1 MIRCRFTKRNTSTVI
16 YMIIDHEQDKWYP
29 STRPATKQEIQKIQI
44 RDERKRMDRIIKEY
58 NKNRQNAW
66 LMINSSV

>member
-29 STRPATKQEIQKIQI
+29 STRPATKQEIQT
-44 RDERKRMDRIIKEY
+44 
-58 NKNRQNAW
+58 NG
-66 LMINSSV
+66 